1 MPLSRKPKSP
11 SRVTAPKDCLTFS
24 AWPPKVMGTG
34 AGVRPAFYLAL
45 AVVALLAIAVV
56 ASAVKPATS
65 PGLLATALSS
75 LASKAP

>member
-1 MPLSRKPKSP
+1 MPFSRKPKLP
-11 SRVTAPKDCLTFS
+11 SVATSKDCLTFS

-34 AGVRPAFYLAL
+34 AGVRPAFFLAL

-56 ASAVKPATS
+56 ASALRPAAS
-65 PGLLATALSS
+65 PGLLATAVAS